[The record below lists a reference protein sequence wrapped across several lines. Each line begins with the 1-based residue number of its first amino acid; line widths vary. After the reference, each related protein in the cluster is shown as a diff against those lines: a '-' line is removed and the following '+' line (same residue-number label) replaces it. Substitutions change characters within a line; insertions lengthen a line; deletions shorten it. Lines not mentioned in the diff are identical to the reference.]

1 MLMVFFMHANF
12 SNVFLLDNDH
22 ENAQYHVNSLLA
34 KVPLCWLLSN
44 PPRFPYHLNDD
55 LLPGGGRSPLL
66 SFALIASHN
75 NHHHITMLIFSYMG
89 LNSALI
95 NGLFP
100 SPSY

>member
-55 LLPGGGRSPLL
+55 LLPGGVR
-66 SFALIASHN
+66 
-75 NHHHITMLIFSYMG
+75 
-89 LNSALI
+89 
-95 NGLFP
+95 
-100 SPSY
+100 SPSYPLLLLHPITIIITSLCSYFPTWDQILH